1 MKNVKSRTGL
11 GQELV
16 LQSPTRNM
24 RIRQTCHIYK
34 CRFWHIVLKFGL
46 SRPIRICLHSCCCQ
60 NPPFHF
66 CLHIQFRV
74 TGLAMKGG
82 EVGYI
87 LERLQVCC
95 RQLFTTIHTHI
106 HSNSWKWASLF
117 LAKQIDFFLYN
128 FCCCV
133 SHLNAAQISRLRWI
147 IVIVYSCNDPSALVI
162 NISLLPF

>member
-16 LQSPTRNM
+16 LQSATRNM

-34 CRFWHIVLKFGL
+34 CRFWHIVLEFGL

-95 RQLFTTIHTHI
+95 RQLFTLIFTPIVG
-106 HSNSWKWASLF
+106 NELLF
-117 LAKQIDFFLYN
+117 FQQNKQIFFLYN

-133 SHLNAAQISRLRWI
+133 SHLNEAQISRLR
-147 IVIVYSCNDPSALVI
+147 
-162 NISLLPF
+162 